1 MSGMALTALD
11 LLIRVTVLLSA
22 GTCAALL
29 LHRRS
34 ASLRHL
40 VWSAS
45 LGGSLVL
52 GVMVPW
58 SPRIDLPLRGWPGAA
73 GNAVVRAATPMSPDV
88 TSTVSP
94 LGTSRETFESSDW
107 RRARSR
113 SVPAWV
119 LLWSGGT
126 IVVLL
131 WIAFGRLG
139 LTLLTRRGQLLSS
152 GTWRDM
158 VDDTS
163 VQLGI
168 NRTIAIYASEKVGAP
183 MTWGIRNP
191 VLLVPAES
199 NTWSHALRRS
209 VAAHEVAH
217 VVRRDYLI
225 QLMSTVACAV
235 YWFHPLAWYAAR
247 RMRQV
252 AERACDDQVLALGAT
267 GEEYA
272 AHLIG
277 VARVSRQLRLTGA
290 VAIGMARP
298 STLEGRIVDVLDT
311 GRTRSMPTKAVQRLV
326 AMAASVTLLASATVR
341 PVAAST
347 AAELPPVVSDSIE
360 TEARA
365 TAEATEPVVMP
376 SSKVAPTSP
385 LATKQGV
392 DSVIERSFAANPG
405 GLLTLDLDA
414 GGGVTVRG
422 WDDDRVR
429 VRALLGGV
437 NWRDVDVEI
446 DREGNGVSVRARF
459 NRNRRNQ
466 STSNH
471 FEIMVPRRYDV
482 RISSSGGELTMAG
495 VEGRFTGNT
504 GGGEFNLERLT
515 GSARLSTGGGEI
527 DVRDSDLSGTVST
540 GGGTVRIS
548 NVRGGLRGSSGSGP
562 VIYGEASDRSSRS
575 TTDISGVTINAGGS
589 RITAGGANENRS
601 LTGKLNITKAGGDID
616 LDVAPNGAFVRTG
629 GGDVTVGRSAGL
641 LEASTGGG
649 DVTVGPVS
657 GSAVVGTGAGDVRV
671 IVDRARGDEQVIE
684 VTSGTGRVVIELP
697 SDFSGRL
704 DLETAYTRTHE
715 DKARIRSDWELERD
729 PITGWDDRYG
739 TPRRF
744 IRARA
749 VLGRGTGRVVV
760 RTVNDEIEIRRR

>member
-1 MSGMALTALD
+1 MAAVD
-11 LLIRVTVLLSA
+11 LLVRVTVLLGA
-22 GTCAALL
+22 GTCVALL
-29 LHRRS
+29 AHRRS
-34 ASLRHL
+34 AAFRHL

-52 GVMVPW
+52 AIMLPW
-58 SPRIDLPLRGWPGAA
+58 SPRIDLPLPAWPGGTSHVVTAA
-73 GNAVVRAATPMSPDV
+73 GFPMV
-88 TSTVSP
+88 
-94 LGTSRETFESSDW
+94 ESSGTVG
-107 RRARSR
+107 ASR
-113 SVPAWV
+113 GRLETDMPRVAPRWSLPLWV
-119 LLWSGGT
+119 VLWSGGT
-126 IVVLL
+126 LAML
-131 WIAFGRLG
+131 AWIAFGRLG
-139 LTLLTRRGQLLSS
+139 LAVLTRRGQLLSS
-152 GTWRDM
+152 GVWREV

-163 VQLGI
+163 AQLGI
-168 NRTIAIYASEKVGAP
+168 ARDIAIYASDKVGAP
-183 MTWGIRNP
+183 MTWGTRTP
-191 VLLVPAES
+191 VLLVPVAS
-199 NTWSHALRRS
+199 GTWSDALRRS

-217 VVRRDYLI
+217 VARRDYLT

-267 GEEYA
+267 GEQYA

-311 GRTRSMPTKAVQRLV
+311 GRTRSVPTKTVKRLV
-326 AMAASVTLLASATVR
+326 AIAASVALIISATVR

-347 AAELPPVVSDSIE
+347 GSPPPAVAAERIE
-360 TEARA
+360 PAPAVTVNPTEA
-365 TAEATEPVVMP
+365 VVMP
-376 SSKVAPTSP
+376 SNRVAPKSLP
-385 LATKQGV
+385 ATKAQGT
-392 DSVIERSFAANPG
+392 DSVIERSFPANPG

-446 DREGNGVSVRARF
+446 EREGNGVSVRDRF
-459 NRNRRNQ
+459 RRTGINQ

-482 RISSSGGELTMAG
+482 RIQSAGGGLIMSGI
-495 VEGRFTGNT
+495 EGRFTGTT
-504 GGGEFNLERLT
+504 GGGEFDFERLT
-515 GSARLSTGGGEI
+515 GSARLTTGGGEI
-527 DVRDSDLSGTVST
+527 LVRDSDLSGTVST

-562 VIYGEASDRSSRS
+562 IIYGEPSDRSSRS
-575 TTDISGVTINAGGS
+575 TSDLSSVTIDRGGS
-589 RITAGGANENRS
+589 RISIGRDSEYRGGRLSIE
-601 LTGKLNITKAGGDID
+601 KAGGDVR
-616 LDVAPNGAFVRTG
+616 LDAAPNGAHIRTG
-629 GGDVTVGRSAGL
+629 GGDISVGRTAGML
-641 LEASTGGG
+641 DASTGGG
-649 DVTVGPVS
+649 DVSIGPVS
-657 GSAVVGTGAGDVRV
+657 GSASVVTGAGEVRIV
-671 IVDRARGDEQVIE
+671 VDRSREEQVIK
-684 VTSGTGRVVIELP
+684 VSTGTGRVVIDLP
-697 SDFSGRL
+697 SDFDGQL
-704 DLETAYTRTHE
+704 DLETAYTRTNE
-715 DKARIRSDWELERD
+715 DKARIRSDWELDRD
-729 PITGWDDRYG
+729 PVTDWDNRYG
-739 TPRRF
+739 TPRRY

-749 VLGRGTGRVVV
+749 TLGRGRGRVVV

>member
-1 MSGMALTALD
+1 MTLIALD
-11 LLIRVTVLLSA
+11 LLIRVTVLLGA
-22 GTCAALL
+22 GSCVALL

-52 GVMVPW
+52 AVMVPW
-58 SPRIDLPLRGWPGAA
+58 SPRIDLQVRRWPG
-73 GNAVVRAATPMSPDV
+73 TTPDV
-88 TSTVSP
+88 AVSP
-94 LGTSRETFESSDW
+94 VRPVVPGVASHEGSLSTSRGTSESTDSQD
-107 RRARSR
+107 ARMWSPP
-113 SVPAWV
+113 VW
-119 LLWSGGT
+119 LLVWSGGT
-126 IVVLL
+126 LVMLL

-139 LTLLTRRGQLLSS
+139 LAVLTRRGQLLSS
-152 GTWRDM
+152 GAWRDM

-163 VQLGI
+163 AQLGV
-168 NRTIAIYASEKVGAP
+168 NRPIAIFASDKVGAP
-183 MTWGIRNP
+183 MTWGVRKP

-199 NTWSHALRRS
+199 DAWSDALRRS

-311 GRTRSMPTKAVQRLV
+311 GRTRSKPTKTVKRLV
-326 AMAASVTLLASATVR
+326 AIAASVALLASATVR

-347 AAELPPVVSDSIE
+347 AAALPPVVHDNLG
-360 TEARA
+360 TEASVA
-365 TAEATEPVVMP
+365 AIATEPVVMP
-376 SSKVAPTSP
+376 SSKVAAKSSG
-385 LATKQGV
+385 ATTQGA

-429 VRALLGGV
+429 VRALLGGI

-446 DREGNGVSVRARF
+446 EREGNGVVVKARF

-471 FEIMVPRRYDV
+471 FEIMVPRRYDL
-482 RISSSGGELTMAG
+482 RLSSAGGELTMTG

-527 DVRDSDLSGTVST
+527 VVRDSDLSGTVST

-562 VIYGEASDRSSRS
+562 VVYGESSDRSSRS

-589 RITAGGANENRS
+589 RITVGGDNESRS
-601 LTGKLNITKAGGDID
+601 LSGKLNITKAGGDIN
-616 LDVAPNGAFVRTG
+616 LDGAPNGAFVSTG
-629 GGDVTVGRSAGL
+629 GGDVTVGRSAGM

-649 DVTVGPVS
+649 DVTVGPVA
-657 GSAVVGTGAGDVRV
+657 GSAIVGTGAGDVRV
-671 IVDRARGDEQVIE
+671 IVDRARGDDQIIE
-684 VTSGTGRVVIELP
+684 VTSGSGRVVIELP

-715 DKARIRSDWELERD
+715 DKARIRSDWELDRD
-729 PITGWDDRYG
+729 PITGWEDRYG